1 MTEPKEITIIAN
13 DLAVAFAAG
22 MAVGRISVD
31 NPERSMAQ
39 VERTLRQQ
47 VREMGVSS
55 ENWMNAYFEFLVALM
70 MPQDTFSVME
80 LEKNISGALAIG
92 VAATQ
97 NLDKLPIIGVVP
109 NERDE
114 YGVPKEWVDGDA

>member
-1 MTEPKEITIIAN
+1 
-13 DLAVAFAAG
+13 
-22 MAVGRISVD
+22 
-31 NPERSMAQ
+31 
-39 VERTLRQQ
+39 
-47 VREMGVSS
+47 
-55 ENWMNAYFEFLVALM
+55 
-70 MPQDTFSVME
+70 

>member
-39 VERTLRQQ
+39 IERTLRQR
-47 VREMGVSS
+47 VREIGVSS

-70 MPQDTFSVME
+70 MPQDTFSVTE
-80 LEKNISGALAIG
+80 LEKNISDALAIG

>member
-1 MTEPKEITIIAN
+1 MTEPKEVTIIAN

-39 VERTLRQQ
+39 VERTLRQR
-47 VREMGVSS
+47 VREIGVSS

-70 MPQDTFSVME
+70 MPQDTFSVM
-80 LEKNISGALAIG
+80 
-92 VAATQ
+92 
-97 NLDKLPIIGVVP
+97 
-109 NERDE
+109 
-114 YGVPKEWVDGDA
+114 